1 MNDNTVTNAAQARIE
16 EFMQQLVED
25 PILGSLTRPADLQ
38 NYLQTGFSALINA
51 TLLKERSLFLEQH
64 PGDRANGYAPTRQL
78 HVKTTPVTVQ
88 RPRTR
93 EGFYPVLLPKH
104 QRHIPESYQ
113 ELLEQILLESKSFD
127 SALRTL
133 QAMGLSYSR
142 KELESLLTELERE
155 AQAFHQRPLDPDW
168 LLLYID
174 AKELDLKDEH
184 DQVKKAV
191 HFLVIGVNFEARKE
205 VLCSKTFWGNETID
219 C

>member
-113 ELLEQILLESKSFD
+113 EQATKLRRKRVVIAITANETQFAYLNEVLMKLKRNAEQVDILESE
-127 SALRTL
+127 
-133 QAMGLSYSR
+133 
-142 KELESLLTELERE
+142 EL
-155 AQAFHQRPLDPDW
+155 
-168 LLLYID
+168 
-174 AKELDLKDEH
+174 
-184 DQVKKAV
+184 
-191 HFLVIGVNFEARKE
+191 
-205 VLCSKTFWGNETID
+205 
-219 C
+219 